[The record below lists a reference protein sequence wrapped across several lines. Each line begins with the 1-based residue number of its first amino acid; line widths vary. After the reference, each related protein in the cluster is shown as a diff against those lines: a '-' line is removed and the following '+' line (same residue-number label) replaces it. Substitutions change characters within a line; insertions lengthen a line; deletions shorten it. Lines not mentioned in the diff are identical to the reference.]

1 MKITFYSNFL
11 THHQIPFSDE
21 MQKLIGDGY
30 KFVATEPMDIA
41 RIKMGWDVPDPHP
54 YEIRSYE
61 NKKNYKD
68 ALDLG
73 LSSDVV
79 IVGAAPTT
87 FVKERVKQNRL
98 TFMYWERFFKKSAAN
113 PIRYTK
119 MLMKHTIYR
128 NKNVC
133 LLCAGAYAAKD
144 AAIIGAYPG
153 KTYKWGYFTDTK
165 RPDFEELYGKKEK
178 ETVTLLWS
186 GRFLYWKHPEK
197 AILLLKKLLENGYDC
212 RLKMIGNGPMFR
224 KINNLA
230 NKLHLTEKITFFGT
244 LSPLQVRE
252 EMEKAN
258 IFIFTSDRQE
268 GWGAVLN
275 ESMNSGCAVVGSK
288 TIGSVPFL
296 IDHEENGL
304 IYSNDDIEDLY
315 LNVEKLLK
323 NEELRKKYG
332 NNALLTTTTLW
343 SPAVAA
349 KRLVDFTSSLLNG
362 EIINYEEGPCSR
374 AY

>member
-11 THHQIPFSDE
+11 NHHQIPFSNE

-30 KFVATEPMDIA
+30 KFVATEPMDDA
-41 RIKMGWDVPDPHP
+41 RIKMGWTVPPPYP

-61 NKKNYKD
+61 NRESYTD
-68 ALDLG
+68 ALNLG

-79 IVGAAPTT
+79 IVGAAPTI
-87 FVKERVKQNRL
+87 FVKERIRQNRL
-98 TFMYWERFFKKSAAN
+98 TLMYWERFFKKSAGH
-113 PIRYTK
+113 PVRYIK
-119 MLMKHTIYR
+119 MFMKHTIYR
-128 NKNVC
+128 NKNVY

-153 KTYKWGYFTDTK
+153 KTYKWGYFPEIK
-165 RPDFEELYGKKEK
+165 RHEFEELYEKKENN
-178 ETVTLLWS
+178 TVTLLWS

-197 AILLLKKLLENGYDC
+197 AVLLLKKLLENGYDC
-212 RLKMIGNGPMFR
+212 KLKMIGNGPMLK
-224 KINNLA
+224 KINKLA
-230 NKLHLTEKITFFGT
+230 SKLALTEKVSFLGAI
-244 LSPLQVRE
+244 SPSQVRE

-258 IFIFTSDRQE
+258 IFLFTSDRQE

-315 LNVEKLLK
+315 FNVEKLLK